1 MKEVFS
7 PEDILSST
15 RAKYS
20 KALKESK
27 PLFALFEVTSACNL
41 NCKHPM
47 LDCKYCGLPFEFGED
62 ELTTDEIHSI
72 IDNIYQGGT
81 TAISLIGGEPT
92 LRPDLLQIVT
102 HASLRMEVTLV
113 TNGQLLDREYVGR
126 LKDAGISWIKV
137 YLDSSDPEIHD
148 SVRGEG
154 THKKA
159 YQAIQNCR
167 QEDIRVSVIN
177 PVTPVNYKQLRD
189 VIRLAI
195 ESRAVVEMTEFLSSQ
210 DSQLVLTKEQRK
222 GAQSVMLEAQ
232 GIFGRDKVRFGSYY
246 IVSEDEEGLKIWAD
260 PSKKGSNVGYPWGIY
275 GYGIKANGLMV
286 PDPLITVPLG
296 DLRTQKLADIWN
308 KSATVNILRHRGR
321 LKGKCGN
328 CEYRFVC
335 GGHRGRAYFAN
346 NDFLEEDPACWYEPR
361 IT

>member
-1 MKEVFS
+1 MEGVFS
-7 PEDILSST
+7 PEAILSST

-20 KALKESK
+20 KALEECK
-27 PLFALFEVTSACNL
+27 PLFALFEVTNTCDL

-47 LDCKYCGLPFEFGED
+47 LDCKYCGLPSELGED
-62 ELTTDEIHSI
+62 ELTTDEIHSLI
-72 IDNIYQGGT
+72 HNIYNGGT

-92 LRPDLLQIVT
+92 LRPDLLQIVSY
-102 HASLRMEVTLV
+102 ASLRMEVTLV
-113 TNGQLLDREYVGR
+113 TNGQLLDREYVRG

-137 YLDSSDPEIHD
+137 YLDSPDAEIHD
-148 SVRGEG
+148 SIRGEG
-154 THKKA
+154 THRKA

-167 QEDIRVSVIN
+167 QADVRVSVIN
-177 PVTPVNYKQLRD
+177 AVTPLNYKQLRD
-189 VIRLAI
+189 MIRLAI
-195 ESRAVVEMTEFLSSQ
+195 ESRAVVEMAELLPSQ
-210 DSQLVLTKEQRK
+210 DSQLVLTKEQRRE
-222 GAQSVMLEAQ
+222 AQRVMLEGQ

-275 GYGIKANGLMV
+275 GYGIKANGIMV

-296 DLRTQKLADIWN
+296 DLRTQKLDDIWN
-308 KSATVNILRHRGR
+308 NSVMINTLRHRGR
-321 LKGKCGN
+321 LKGKCGK

-346 NDFLEEDPACWYEPR
+346 NDFLDEDPACWYEPR
-361 IT
+361 LT